1 MRSPILLLHIV
12 AGTLGML
19 SGYVAVFLLKGSRRH
34 GLAGNVFVITM
45 LCLSASGVFLA
56 VMRSQPG
63 NILGG
68 TLTFYLVAT
77 AWLAVRAA
85 RRNAWAGRLGSASG
99 CAGSRRH
106 AGDLGDRSVDES
118 HRHKV
123 WISSVALLFHGL
135 RGHAGCGGRRSRA
148 GTGWDFRIVTHCAPS
163 LADVLCAVHRGI
175 VDIPGAATFVS
186 RHHA

>member
-77 AWLAVRAA
+77 AWLES
-85 RRNAWAGRLGSASG
+85 LGWSIG
-99 CAGSRRH
+99 
-106 AGDLGDRSVDES
+106 
-118 HRHKV
+118 
-123 WISSVALLFHGL
+123 
-135 RGHAGCGGRRSRA
+135 
-148 GTGWDFRIVTHCAPS
+148 
-163 LADVLCAVHRGI
+163 
-175 VDIPGAATFVS
+175 
-186 RHHA
+186 